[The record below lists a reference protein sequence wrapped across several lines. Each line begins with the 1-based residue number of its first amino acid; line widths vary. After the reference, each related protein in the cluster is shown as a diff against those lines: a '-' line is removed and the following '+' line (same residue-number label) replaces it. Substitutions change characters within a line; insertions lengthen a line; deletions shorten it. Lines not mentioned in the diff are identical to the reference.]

1 MSRVALKC
9 PNCGSSNVVEDD
21 LYAQSQSVCVDCGSV
36 VSEGFLANDPVGEV
50 YYSHSAPQSKRP
62 CSNLI
67 KGLQRVRAL
76 CRVLRVNSEIEKLSQ
91 TYFEQ
96 AYNHKSFI
104 NVSLTK
110 KEALAG
116 SCVLISCRMHDW
128 PVTVGTIAYLIDTDS
143 GAVGA
148 VYQET
153 LNTLNICIPT
163 LTELAAEA
171 KELTKRAL
179 ALVELA
185 ADSWIVT
192 GRRPVPIMIAA
203 TYLSWQSL
211 QPTKLRLKMTLDKFC
226 QMTKVDKNRPAMKR
240 VTEIKEML
248 CKLGNEIPW
257 EKQEITPNNVIQQV
271 EDILSYRFALMRKAL
286 KSYEDSLKADIQQCD
301 AKNKKT
307 MRTKTAELK
316 TSSKTGSSVLETER
330 ANNGA
335 CDEPNWGKRLLFA
348 PPCVVNPKKR
358 KRAPSNQINVTGD
371 EEISDSEIDSYIRT
385 HQEVRE
391 IAMTQKLLCQESDN
405 L

>member
-50 YYSHSAPQSKRP
+50 YYISSIAHNSSLPA
-62 CSNLI
+62 
-67 KGLQRVRAL
+67 GLQRVRAL

-163 LTELAAEA
+163 LRFTLDENPFKLA

-248 CKLGNEIPW
+248 
-257 EKQEITPNNVIQQV
+257 
-271 EDILSYRFALMRKAL
+271 Y
-286 KSYEDSLKADIQQCD
+286 IQQCD